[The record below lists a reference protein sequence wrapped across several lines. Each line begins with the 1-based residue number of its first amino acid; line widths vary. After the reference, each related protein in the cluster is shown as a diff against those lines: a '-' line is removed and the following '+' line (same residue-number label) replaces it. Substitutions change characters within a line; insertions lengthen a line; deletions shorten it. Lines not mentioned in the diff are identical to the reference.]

1 MSKASI
7 LPYICN
13 PEQVETI
20 KDLGQGYS
28 SIIKKGEKFSG
39 IYVKL
44 NNGGHDFYI
53 RSRLPRDLFLKLQAA
68 VK

>member
-13 PEQVETI
+13 PEQAEVV
-20 KDLGQGYS
+20 KDLGQGYF
-28 SIIKKGEKFSG
+28 SITKKAERFSG

-44 NNGGHDFYI
+44 NNGGHDFYV
-53 RSRLPRDLFLKLQAA
+53 RSRLPRDLFIKLQSS
-68 VK
+68 K

>member
-13 PEQVETI
+13 PEQAEVV
-20 KDLGQGYS
+20 KDLVKATS
-28 SIIKKGEKFSG
+28 RSPRKLNDSSG

-44 NNGGHDFYI
+44 NNGGHDFYV
-53 RSRLPRDLFLKLQAA
+53 RSRLPCDLFIKLQSS
-68 VK
+68 K